1 MSAAEAPPMKMVGTR
16 RRFLSTLAGMSAAT
30 LLRTPPSLAAEAAPE
45 ITTVRLAKIAAV
57 CLAPQYVAE
66 EFLRAEGFREIHY
79 VDTDAANIGRAIG
92 RGEVDFSPTNPVD
105 FVQAV
110 DAGAEITVL
119 GGVHVGCYEL
129 FVREGIHSISELK
142 GKTVGLRASP
152 PAQLILMAAHVGL
165 DPSKDIRWITPVDSK
180 TDPLSLFVDGKLD
193 AFLGFAPE
201 PQEVRSH
208 QVGHV
213 IVRTASDEP
222 WSQYFCCV
230 LAGNRDFVRK
240 HPIATKRVIRAIL
253 KAADLCSS
261 EPERVARRV
270 VDSGFSER
278 YDFALEALREIPYDK
293 WREYDAEDTLR
304 FYALRLR
311 EVGLIRTLP
320 QRIIETST
328 DWRFFNELKHE
339 LKA

>member
-1 MSAAEAPPMKMVGTR
+1 MMTRIDSR
-16 RRFLSTLAGMSAAT
+16 RRFLSGLAAT
-30 LLRTPPSLAAEAAPE
+30 TSTAALWCTSRSRAAEVAPE
-45 ITTVRLAKIAAV
+45 TTSVRLTKLSAV

-66 EFLRAEGFREIHY
+66 EFLRAEGFKEIRY
-79 VDTDAANIGRAIG
+79 IDTDAAHIGQAIG
-92 RGEVDFSPTNPVD
+92 RGEVDFSTANPVD
-105 FVQAV
+105 FVQAI
-110 DAGAEITVL
+110 DDGAPITVL

-129 FVREGIHSISELK
+129 FVRDGIHSISELK

-165 DPSKDIRWITPVDSK
+165 DPAKDLRWITPADSK
-180 TDPLSLFVDGKLD
+180 TDPLALFIEGKLD

-208 QVGHV
+208 HVGHV

-230 LAGNRDFVRK
+230 LAGNREFVRK
-240 HPIATKRVIRAIL
+240 HPMATKRLMRAVL

-270 VDSGFSER
+270 VDGGFSER
-278 YDFALEALREIPYDK
+278 YDFALEALRDITYDK
-293 WREYDAEDTLR
+293 WRDYDAEDTLR

-311 EVGLIRTLP
+311 EVGLIKTLP
-320 QRIIETST
+320 QRVIETAT
-328 DWRFFNELKHE
+328 DWHFFDELKRE